1 VLTLKKTEL
10 PDVTFVEADINKIL
24 IDMIKEYEEAHFEST
39 GERKK
44 LRPGDPIRVFLYTQA
59 LRELQLRVK
68 MNDSAKQNLLA
79 FARNEN
85 IEHLGAFSKTERFE
99 ATAATVPIKIV
110 LSESRP
116 SDETIIEGTR
126 VSPDA
131 DLYFALEEDLVVEA
145 GVTEVETTAK
155 CLEKGSIGNGFIPG
169 QINILVDPIPWVQS
183 VENTEESSGGADE
196 ESDDSLRE
204 RIHLAPEGFSVAGP
218 EGAYEYFVRQY
229 SSLIEDTRITSPSD
243 GVVDIKVL
251 LQNGELPSSSF
262 LTDLDNYLS
271 NKERRPLTDNLT
283 VNAPGTVSYDL
294 DVTYYLRTSDEDKE
308 GELQEQVEAAIDN
321 YITWQRSKINR
332 DINPSELTAKAIQ
345 AGAKRI
351 DIVSPSYTTI
361 NNSNV
366 AVVNTKNITYGGLED
381 E

>member
-1 VLTLKKTEL
+1 VLTLKKNEL
-10 PDVTFVEADINKIL
+10 PEVTFVEADINTIL
-24 IDMIKEYEEAHFEST
+24 TDMIKEYEDAYFEST

-44 LRPGDPIRVFLYTQA
+44 LRPGDPVRIFLYTQA
-59 LRELQLRVK
+59 LREFQLRIK

-79 FARNEN
+79 FSRNEN
-85 IEHLGAFSKTERFE
+85 VDHLGAFSKTERFE
-99 ATAATVPIKIV
+99 ATAATVPVKFV
-110 LSESRP
+110 LSEARP
-116 SDETIIEGTR
+116 NDETIIEGTR
-126 VSPDA
+126 ISPDS
-131 DLYFALEEDLVVEA
+131 DLYFALEEDIIVEA
-145 GVTEVETTAK
+145 GVTEVETQAR
-155 CLEKGSIGNGFIPG
+155 CLENGVIGNGFKPG

-183 VENTEESSGGADE
+183 VENTEESSGGADK

-218 EGAYEYFVRQY
+218 EGAYEYFVRQF
-229 SSLIEDTRITSPSD
+229 STLVEDTRITSPSE
-243 GVVDIKVL
+243 GVVDIRVL
-251 LQNGELPSSSF
+251 LQNGELPTNSF
-262 LTDLDNYLS
+262 LTDLESYLS

-308 GELQEQVEAAIDN
+308 GELQEKVETAIDN

-332 DINPSELTAKAIQ
+332 DINPSELIAKAIQ

-351 DIVSPSYTTI
+351 DIVSPSYSTI